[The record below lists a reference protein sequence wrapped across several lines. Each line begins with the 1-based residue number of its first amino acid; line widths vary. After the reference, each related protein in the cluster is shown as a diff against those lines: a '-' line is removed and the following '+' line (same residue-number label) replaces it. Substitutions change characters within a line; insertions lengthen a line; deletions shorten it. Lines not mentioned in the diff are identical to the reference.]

1 MVASVALSELY
12 SAGIGVDHISRM
24 LSLGLLGKKRK
35 LVPTRWSITASD
47 ELIAKELKEAVL
59 DKPQVNV

>member
-1 MVASVALSELY
+1 MVEDRDASAAVALVELY
-12 SAGIGVDHISRM
+12 SSGISLDHISRL

-47 ELIAKELKEAVL
+47 DMIGKELK
-59 DKPQVNV
+59 KGRFG